1 MLPPILSLKLE
12 KALVSTK
19 ESFVSNT
26 KGQLNQKKSFFC
38 LVVHQMIQI
47 LLQKVV
53 EQFPLPSDI
62 FFRILGRFL
71 AKLFDFFS
79 AEFAKVLFYTKKF
92 KNDNGSLV
100 LRRQKKI
107 GFFRFNSLFSKR
119 TRCRLKFIKCA
130 VKSCIF

>member
-1 MLPPILSLKLE
+1 MLPPILSSKLE
-12 KALVSTK
+12 EALVSTK
-19 ESFVSNT
+19 GSFVSNT
-26 KGQLNQKKSFFC
+26 KEQLNQKKSIFC
-38 LVVHQMIQI
+38 LVIHQMMPI

-79 AEFAKVLFYTKKF
+79 AEFAKVPFYTKKF
-92 KNDNGSLV
+92 KNDNSSLV

-107 GFFRFNSLFSKR
+107 GFFGLIPYFAKELGV
-119 TRCRLKFIKCA
+119 A
-130 VKSCIF
+130 

>member
-1 MLPPILSLKLE
+1 MLPPILSSKLE
-12 KALVSTK
+12 EALVSTK
-19 ESFVSNT
+19 KPFVSNT
-26 KGQLNQKKSFFC
+26 KGQLNQKKSIFC

-71 AKLFDFFS
+71 AKLFDFLS
-79 AEFAKVLFYTKKF
+79 AEFAKVPFYTKKF

-107 GFFRFNSLFSKR
+107 GFFDLILYFPKEVGV
-119 TRCRLKFIKCA
+119 A
-130 VKSCIF
+130 

>member
-1 MLPPILSLKLE
+1 MLPPILSLKLQE
-12 KALVSTK
+12 ALVSTK
-19 ESFVSNT
+19 KPFVSNT
-26 KGQLNQKKSFFC
+26 KGQLNQKKSIFC
-38 LVVHQMIQI
+38 LVVHQMIPI

-53 EQFPLPSDI
+53 EQFSLPSDI

-79 AEFAKVLFYTKKF
+79 AEFAKVPFYTKKF

-107 GFFRFNSLFSKR
+107 GFFDSIPYFPKEVGV
-119 TRCRLKFIKCA
+119 A
-130 VKSCIF
+130 